1 MTARFFFS
9 TRPPPSDRK
18 TRGHRPRLQP
28 LARGSPEGKGDNVRA
43 MNLVLL
49 EPADFLNC
57 DHVRV
62 HGRRARHVK
71 EIHRA
76 TIGRELRVG
85 VINGKIGFGRVL
97 QIDENAVELTVHLET
112 DPLPPLP
119 LHLILALPRPKVLN
133 RTIAAAVSM
142 GIKQI
147 DLINAWRVEKA
158 YWGSPRLSQENLRL
172 QSILGLEQAGDTT
185 LPIIRLHKLFGRFV
199 RKESLELAGKLAVL
213 AHPGTEATAPSSVTK
228 PVVLAI
234 GPEGGFIDREV
245 NTFRDI
251 GFTEVN
257 LGPRILRVE
266 TALAFL
272 VGRLSDRFQRPE
284 DSIRS

>member
-1 MTARFFFS
+1 
-9 TRPPPSDRK
+9 
-18 TRGHRPRLQP
+18 
-28 LARGSPEGKGDNVRA
+28 

-49 EPADFLNC
+49 EPDDFLNG
-57 DHVRV
+57 DHVRL

-85 VINGKIGFGRVL
+85 VVNGKIGFGRVR
-97 QIDENAVELTVHLET
+97 QIDENALELTVHLET

-199 RKESLELAGKLAVL
+199 REEMALNSRESSPCLHIPA
-213 AHPGTEATAPSSVTK
+213 
-228 PVVLAI
+228 
-234 GPEGGFIDREV
+234 
-245 NTFRDI
+245 
-251 GFTEVN
+251 
-257 LGPRILRVE
+257 
-266 TALAFL
+266 
-272 VGRLSDRFQRPE
+272 QRQ
-284 DSIRS
+284 RRRAA